1 MAGADVASDGL
12 GAGDGAGTGGET
24 GAAGERRR
32 HQLAVATLR
41 AASRALAPLSIAVL
55 RRLGA
60 FGGDLAHQLDT
71 RAARTTRA
79 NLALVYGNRDDAW
92 RRRLA
97 RESLRHTAM
106 TMAEAAALWSWPL
119 PRLAGLVREAHG
131 DELLRQRPPGRG
143 ALVLA
148 PHYGNWEFLG
158 YYLNTIA
165 PLAPLYERPRSQVL
179 DRALKRARA
188 RLGHRP
194 APGSVG
200 GLRQLVRALRG
211 GGLAAV
217 LPDQVPVAG
226 AGVVAPFFGHGAY
239 TMALAGKLLARVD
252 AEVVVAT
259 ARRVPGG
266 FSVRIDSVPAGIR
279 DPDPAVSA
287 AAMNRA
293 AEDAVAAHPEQYQWE
308 YKRYRFPGRPNIYR

>member
-1 MAGADVASDGL
+1 MAA
-12 GAGDGAGTGGET
+12 
-24 GAAGERRR
+24 
-32 HQLAVATLR
+32 LR
-41 AASRALAPLSIAVL
+41 AASRALAPLPIAAL

-79 NLALVYGNRDDAW
+79 NLALVYGDRDDAW

-106 TMAEAAALWSWPL
+106 TMAEAAALWTWPL
-119 PRLAGLVREAHG
+119 PRLAGLVRETRG
-131 DELLRQRPPGRG
+131 DELLRQRSPGRG

-158 YYLNTIA
+158 YYLNTIG
-165 PLAPLYERPRSQVL
+165 PLAALYERPRSQVL
-179 DRALKRARA
+179 DRALRRARA
-188 RLGHRP
+188 RLGHRL
-194 APGSVG
+194 APDSVG

-217 LPDQVPVAG
+217 LPDQVPTTG

-239 TMALAGKLLARVD
+239 TVALVGKLLAKVD

-259 ARRVPGG
+259 ARRVPKG
-266 FSVRIDSVPAGIR
+266 FSIHIDAVPNGIR
-279 DPDPAVSA
+279 DADPAVSA
-287 AAMNRA
+287 DAMNCAIER
-293 AEDAVAAHPEQYQWE
+293 AVATQPEQYQWE

>member
-1 MAGADVASDGL
+1 M
-12 GAGDGAGTGGET
+12 
-24 GAAGERRR
+24 
-32 HQLAVATLR
+32 
-41 AASRALAPLSIAVL
+41 
-55 RRLGA
+55 
-60 FGGDLAHQLDT
+60 
-71 RAARTTRA
+71 
-79 NLALVYGNRDDAW
+79 
-92 RRRLA
+92 
-97 RESLRHTAM
+97 
-106 TMAEAAALWSWPL
+106 
-119 PRLAGLVREAHG
+119 
-131 DELLRQRPPGRG
+131 
-143 ALVLA
+143 
-148 PHYGNWEFLG
+148 
-158 YYLNTIA
+158 
-165 PLAPLYERPRSQVL
+165 
-179 DRALKRARA
+179 
-188 RLGHRP
+188 
-194 APGSVG
+194 G

-308 YKRYRFPGRPNIYR
+308 YKRYRFPGRPEHLSVNGTGEKYARRLGQRLTWKPRLGTFQPSI